1 MKRIFLYAMAC
12 MLAWVAPMTAQ
23 TDYRQRLLTMDNG
36 MPSNTTRCI
45 IQDNRGFI
53 WMGTE
58 NGLSR
63 YDGKMFTNYPIEEN
77 GSDQRVS
84 ALLNDGSDGLF
95 VGTKY
100 GVFRFSFETEQFT
113 LLPFATEYAVTS
125 MVIDVDN
132 NLWVSTTG
140 GGVSCLATDTDE
152 NAEPT
157 VYPMKEINGEVAKIY
172 IDNNNQ
178 VWALT
183 HRKASSIW
191 KLNKSK
197 NQFEQVNL
205 TSDQPYSSA
214 CMLQTADGSRWLGT
228 WEHGLMLMNDNGTLE
243 AMPLPSMGHCLHIR
257 TLFEL
262 SAQELL
268 VGCDDG
274 LWRFDIRNRTFSLY
288 LPQHFVCDVMRDREG
303 GQWIASFFGGVSY
316 ISPISSRF
324 NATPGGIISRF
335 CEDRQGRIW
344 VASNNVG
351 MSCYQRGKQLHGFPG
366 ESTLKE
372 TNIRALGINGDD
384 LWIGSYSNGLFVL
397 NTLNGQVRHYIPNG
411 TEQSL
416 YDANIYAIFMGSNNQ
431 IWVATLEGLCRY
443 NRTTDSFE
451 RIGTLSSMVSDI
463 DEDTRGRLWI
473 ATNGNG
479 MICYTAE
486 GKFKTYLL
494 NKDKQDQKEN
504 MVNSALI
511 DQNGELWV
519 GTQAGLFRY
528 DQMVDSF
535 TTVKLDVPKKAVAS
549 IVEDQGSLWL
559 AGDFGVLKY
568 DTKDGSTQRFTRQ
581 DGLVSEQ
588 FQPNSCMKGSDG
600 RIYFGTFTGFSSF
613 FPYQIQVNRL
623 APPVYLTQLEIHS
636 HPIEVD
642 NWHLGKALPYMD
654 KLDLYYNDRV
664 FSISFASL
672 SYCSPEKNIYAY
684 MLEGFDKDWT
694 YVGSDQ
700 KATYTNLSA
709 GEYIFRVKA
718 TNNDGLW
725 SEQEARIKIVVH
737 PPFWW
742 STPAKIAYVIL
753 ALVLIWMVIY
763 LRLKLAERR
772 HRKEMELLS
781 EAKEEEV
788 RQARMKFFTMIA
800 HEIRT
805 PVSLIIAPLEKMK
818 DNIRLCSSQNG
829 GTPKPTPEMVAS
841 VSNSLDIIDRNA
853 HRLLDLVNQLLDFRK
868 VEQNKQE
875 LTFTT
880 QNISEL
886 LRNVVSDFEQTFS
899 QNGRQFTAT
908 YPEAPLTAVVDREAL
923 VKVVSNLL
931 SNANKYS
938 KSKISLTSELLPDN
952 DAFFIEV
959 EDDGQGIDKNDMKHI
974 FDPFYQG
981 SDSKPGTGIGLS
993 IVKEIISQHKGRI
1006 NVKSEV
1012 GKGTRFRIELPL
1024 RHDHEVINDSDQAEK
1039 PAEVPATTPVATS
1052 ETEEKPRKRL
1062 LIVDDNEEMLTFL
1075 VTTFMDEYEVL
1086 SARDGSEALKLL
1098 EKTLVVKEADV
1109 PTSTIDIIISDW
1121 MMDSMDGPEFCRRL
1135 RQNAATRHI
1144 PFILLT
1150 AKTDSQSKI
1159 EAMDAGADAFIE
1171 KPFAVKYLEA
1181 CLRNLLRRAE
1191 R

>member
-12 MLAWVAPMTAQ
+12 MLVWVAPITAQ

-36 MPSNTTRCI
+36 MPSNTTRCLL
-45 IQDNRGFI
+45 QDNRGFI

-58 NGLSR
+58 NGLCR
-63 YDGKMFTNYPIEEN
+63 YDGKMFINYPIEEN
-77 GSDQRVS
+77 GLDQRVS
-84 ALLNDGSDGLF
+84 ALLNDASDGLF
-95 VGTKY
+95 VGTNK
-100 GVFRFSFETEQFT
+100 GVFRFSFETEQFVQ
-113 LLPFATEYAVTS
+113 LPFSTEHAVNS
-125 MVIDVDN
+125 MVIDIDN
-132 NLWVSTTG
+132 NLWVSTMG
-140 GGVSCLATDTDE
+140 SGVSCLPTDATDEDTPVE
-152 NAEPT
+152 
-157 VYPMKEINGEVAKIY
+157 YPMKEINGEVAKIY
-172 IDNNNQ
+172 VDNNNQ
-178 VWALT
+178 IWALT
-183 HRKASSIW
+183 NRKASSIW

-197 NQFEQVNL
+197 NQFEQVKL
-205 TSDQPYSSA
+205 VSDRPYNSA
-214 CMLQTADGSRWLGT
+214 CMLQTNDGSRWLGT
-228 WEHGLMLMNDNGTLE
+228 WENGLMLINDDGTLE
-243 AMPLPSMGHCLHIR
+243 TMPQFAMGHGLHIR

-274 LWRFDIRNRTFSLY
+274 LWCFDIRNRTFSLY
-288 LPQHFVCDVMRDREG
+288 LPQHFVCDMILDREG
-303 GQWIASFFGGVSY
+303 GQWIASYFGGVSY

-335 CEDRQGRIW
+335 CEDHQGRIW
-344 VASNNVG
+344 VASNNQG
-351 MSCYQRGKQLHGFPG
+351 INCYQGGKQLNGFPG
-366 ESTLKE
+366 ESKLTEK
-372 TNIRALGINGDD
+372 NIHALGLNGDD
-384 LWIGSYSNGLFVL
+384 LWIGSYSNGIFVL

-411 TEQSL
+411 TEHSL

-443 NRTTDSFE
+443 DRTTDSFE

-479 MICYTAE
+479 MICYTNE

-494 NKDKQDQKEN
+494 NKNEQNQKVN
-504 MVNSALI
+504 MVNCSLI
-511 DQNGELWV
+511 DNNGELWV

-535 TTVKLDVPKKAVAS
+535 TTVKLDVPKQAVAS

-568 DTKDGSTQRFTRQ
+568 DMKDGSTQRFTRQ

-588 FQPNSCMKGSDG
+588 FQTNSCMKDRDG

-623 APPVYLTQLEIHS
+623 APPVYLTQLEIHN
-636 HPIEVD
+636 HPVEVD

-654 KLDLYYNDRV
+654 KLDFYYNDRV

-694 YVGSDQ
+694 YVSSDQ

-709 GEYIFRVKA
+709 GTYTFRVRA

-742 STPAKIAYVIL
+742 STPAQIAYVIM
-753 ALVLIWMVIY
+753 AIVLIWLVIY

-772 HRKEMELLS
+772 HRKEMALLS

-818 DNIRLCSSQNG
+818 DNIRICSSQNG
-829 GTPKPTPEMVAS
+829 GTPKPTPEMIAS
-841 VSNSLDIIDRNA
+841 VTSSLDTIDRNA

-875 LTFTT
+875 LNFST
-880 QNISEL
+880 QDIGEL
-886 LRNVVSDFEQTFS
+886 LRNVVNDFEQTFS

-908 YPEAPLTAVVDREAL
+908 YPKTKLTAVVDREAL

-938 KSKISLTSELLPDN
+938 NTKIELLCDLLPDN
-952 DAFFIEV
+952 DSFFIEV
-959 EDDGQGIDKNDMKHI
+959 NDDGQGIDKNDLKHI

-981 SDSKPGTGIGLS
+981 RDNKPGTGIGLS

-1006 NVKSEV
+1006 DVKSEV
-1012 GKGTRFRIELPL
+1012 GEGTCFRIELPL
-1024 RHDHEVINDSDQAEK
+1024 RHDHEVVNDSSQTEK
-1039 PAEVPATTPVATS
+1039 PAAAPTAEPATPLI
-1052 ETEEKPRKRL
+1052 EEQPRKHL

-1086 SARDGSEALKLL
+1086 SARDGSEALNLL
-1098 EKTLVVKEADV
+1098 EKSLVVKEGDV
-1109 PTSTIDIIISDW
+1109 PTSTVDIIISDW
-1121 MMDSMDGPEFCRRL
+1121 MMNSMDGPEFCRRL

-1144 PFILLT
+1144 PFVLLT

-1181 CLRNLLRRAE
+1181 CLRNLLKRAE

>member
-1 MKRIFLYAMAC
+1 MKRLFLYAMAC
-12 MLAWVAPMTAQ
+12 MLVWVAPMTAQ

-36 MPSNTTRCI
+36 MPSNTTRCLL
-45 IQDNRGFI
+45 QDNRGFI

-58 NGLSR
+58 NGLCR
-63 YDGKMFTNYPIEEN
+63 YDGKMFMNYPIEEN
-77 GSDQRVS
+77 GLDQRVS

-95 VGTKY
+95 VGTNK
-100 GVFRFSFETEQFT
+100 GVFRFSFETEQFVQ
-113 LLPFATEYAVTS
+113 LPFSTEHAVNS
-125 MVIDVDN
+125 MVIDIDN
-132 NLWVSTTG
+132 NLWVSTRG
-140 GGVSCLATDTDE
+140 GGVSCLPTDATDEDTPVE
-152 NAEPT
+152 
-157 VYPMKEINGEVAKIY
+157 YPMKEINGEVAKIY
-172 IDNNNQ
+172 VDNNNQ
-178 VWALT
+178 IWALT
-183 HRKASSIW
+183 NRKASSIW

-197 NQFEQVNL
+197 NQFEQVKL
-205 TSDQPYSSA
+205 VSDRPYNSA
-214 CMLQTADGSRWLGT
+214 CMLQTNDGSRWLGT
-228 WEHGLMLMNDNGTLE
+228 WENGLMLINDDGTLE
-243 AMPLPSMGHCLHIR
+243 MMPQFAMGHGLHIR

-288 LPQHFVCDVMRDREG
+288 LPQHFVCDMILDREG
-303 GQWIASFFGGVSY
+303 GQWIASYFGGVSY

-344 VASNNVG
+344 VASNNQG
-351 MSCYQRGKQLHGFPG
+351 INCYQGGKQLNGFPG
-366 ESTLKE
+366 ESKLTEK
-372 TNIRALGINGDD
+372 NIHALGLNGDD
-384 LWIGSYSNGLFVL
+384 LWIGSYSNGIFVL

-411 TEQSL
+411 TEHSL

-443 NRTTDSFE
+443 DRTTDSFE
-451 RIGTLSSMVSDI
+451 RVGTLSSIVSDI

-479 MICYTAE
+479 MICYTNE

-494 NKDKQDQKEN
+494 NKNEQNQKVN
-504 MVNSALI
+504 MVNCSLI
-511 DQNGELWV
+511 DNNGELWV

-535 TTVKLDVPKKAVAS
+535 TTVKLDVPKQAVAS

-568 DTKDGSTQRFTRQ
+568 DMKDGSTQRFTRQ

-588 FQPNSCMKGSDG
+588 FQTNSCMKDRDG

-623 APPVYLTQLEIHS
+623 APPVYLTQLEIHN
-636 HPIEVD
+636 HPVEVD

-654 KLDLYYNDRV
+654 KLDFYYNDRV

-694 YVGSDQ
+694 YVSSDQ

-709 GEYIFRVKA
+709 GTYTFRVRA

-742 STPAKIAYVIL
+742 STPAQIAYVIM
-753 ALVLIWMVIY
+753 AIVLIWLVIY

-772 HRKEMELLS
+772 HRKEMALLS

-818 DNIRLCSSQNG
+818 DNIRICSSQNG
-829 GTPKPTPEMVAS
+829 GTPKPTPEMIAS
-841 VSNSLDIIDRNA
+841 VTSSLDTIDRNA

-875 LTFTT
+875 LNFST
-880 QNISEL
+880 QDIGEL

-908 YPEAPLTAVVDREAL
+908 YPKTKLTAVVDREAL

-938 KSKISLTSELLPDN
+938 NTKIELLCGLLPDN
-952 DAFFIEV
+952 DSFFIEV
-959 EDDGQGIDKNDMKHI
+959 DDDGQGIDKNDLKHI

-981 SDSKPGTGIGLS
+981 RDNKPGTGIGLS

-1006 NVKSEV
+1006 DVKSEV
-1012 GKGTRFRIELPL
+1012 GEGTCFRIELPL
-1024 RHDHEVINDSDQAEK
+1024 RHDHEVVNDSSQIEK
-1039 PAEVPATTPVATS
+1039 PAAAPTAEQATPLI
-1052 ETEEKPRKRL
+1052 EEQPRKHL

-1086 SARDGSEALKLL
+1086 SARDGSEALNLL
-1098 EKTLVVKEADV
+1098 EKSLVVKEGDV
-1109 PTSTIDIIISDW
+1109 PTSTVDIIISDW
-1121 MMDSMDGPEFCRRL
+1121 MMNSMDGPEFCRRL

-1144 PFILLT
+1144 PFVLLT

-1181 CLRNLLRRAE
+1181 CLRNLLKRAE